1 MRSGVNSARGV
12 ARRWL
17 LLVVGLTFLA
27 VLIPF
32 LFWRA
37 EWFGTPLSNAQIG
50 RDLLATSD
58 PDRMQ
63 HALSQVADRIVQ
75 GDPTVA
81 RFYPE
86 VARLA
91 DSSVPQIRETAAW
104 VMGQDN
110 SAPLF
115 HQTLLELLHDSQPLV
130 RMNAALALV
139 RFGDSTGH
147 SEILQMLSGE
157 PLLAP
162 REGVLKRRMDVGQG
176 VGSGSLVARIVT
188 ESAALDVRAAS
199 PGSLARWTAAD
210 GARVEAGQPIAVLA
224 PSSKM
229 AWEALRAL
237 YLIGTPEDLA
247 AIGPYARGV
256 AGMPPE
262 VAEQAR
268 MTMQAIR
275 ERAGP

>member
-1 MRSGVNSARGV
+1 MRFGVHSSRGV

-17 LLVVGLTFLA
+17 LVVVGLTVLA
-27 VLIPF
+27 IVVPF
-32 LFWRA
+32 LFWHA

-50 RDLLATSD
+50 RYLRETSD
-58 PDRMQ
+58 PDQTQ
-63 HALSQVADRIVQ
+63 HALSQVADRIVR
-75 GDPTVA
+75 GDPSVA

-86 VARLA
+86 VAWLA
-91 DSSVPQIRETAAW
+91 NSSVPQIRETAAW

-110 SAPLF
+110 TAPLF
-115 HQTLLELLHDSQPLV
+115 HHTLLGMLHDSQPLV

-139 RFGDSTGH
+139 RFGDSAGH
-147 SEILQMLSGE
+147 AEILQMLSGK

-162 REGVLKRRMDVGQG
+162 QEGVLKRMMDVGQS
-176 VGSGSLVARIVT
+176 VVSGSVVARILT
-188 ESAALDVRAAS
+188 DGTTLEVRAVS

-210 GARVEAGQPIAVLA
+210 GARVEAGQPLAVLA
-224 PSSKM
+224 PNSQM

-262 VAEQAR
+262 VAEQAGL
-268 MTMQAIR
+268 TMEAIR
-275 ERAGP
+275 KRASQ